1 MKVKYALLAVSML
14 CLGLAACSESALL
27 SPESPRFDGGGG
39 FGSGNRL
46 MQTDSA
52 TTPSTTPTSGTTAD
66 GGSSTAR
73 GGGGFG
79 SGN

>member
-14 CLGLAACSESALL
+14 CVGFAACSESAMV

-46 MQTDSA
+46 QTDSTVTSSA
-52 TTPSTTPTSGTTAD
+52 IAPSSETAGDAGTSA
-66 GGSSTAR
+66 AR